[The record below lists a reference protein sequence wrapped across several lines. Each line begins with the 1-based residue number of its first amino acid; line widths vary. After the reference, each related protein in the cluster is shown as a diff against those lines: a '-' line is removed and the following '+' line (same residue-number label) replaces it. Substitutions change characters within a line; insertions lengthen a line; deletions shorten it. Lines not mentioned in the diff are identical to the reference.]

1 MLSSSE
7 LVSLQDLLNDDTKT
21 FEDLCNQFN
30 HLFDK
35 SIHFKISLTLNILIK
50 DHQLNLFQEISSFYI
65 LHHISEQEKNFSSF
79 SSLALEML
87 KETKIKHKKI
97 ILKDFLTNNINK
109 QMKIKE
115 YIELIEKNKNLTLNE
130 DDIKS
135 LEIKIMSGESNKA
148 YNKINNLDISPFI
161 HEKKINNS
169 KINLKDNIIQFAPG
183 PESFNFFESNYMSY
197 YPYKNNNEKLF
208 ANELNWIM
216 PMLKHNFIWENSSY
230 EKVNFL
236 LNQVLKDTPLT
247 KEENKYIISSILKNQ
262 NLIKCINFT
271 PEKMMHLI
279 EKDEAL
285 SFEILAIIC
294 KTSLNE

>member
-21 FEDLCNQFN
+21 FEDLGNQFN
-30 HLFDK
+30 HLFDN
-35 SIHFKISLTLNILIK
+35 SIHFKIGLTLNILIK

-169 KINLKDNIIQFAPG
+169 KINNKDNIIQFAPG